1 MLHPS
6 TPSKA
11 DDGIEHF
18 KRVLSNKWS
27 INIPPREPNWSPS
40 RNNPNR
46 AEDKISARIQFLYF
60 KGGAL
65 TFAIDEF
72 ERRAI
77 AIYSEWQY
85 KPRGDPSVLPI
96 REAGKSVLRQN
107 FLRRR
112 DPLEED
118 EVKLLTESLLLCL
131 DQTTAR
137 IIAGERFPHVE
148 TRHGQSFQDFLAYSK
163 G

>member
-1 MLHPS
+1 M
-6 TPSKA
+6 
-11 DDGIEHF
+11 
-18 KRVLSNKWS
+18 
-27 INIPPREPNWSPS
+27 
-40 RNNPNR
+40 
-46 AEDKISARIQFLYF
+46 
-60 KGGAL
+60 

-96 REAGKSVLRQN
+96 GEAGKSVLRQN